1 MKKYHKLET
10 YDWRDNRHF
19 FGTSEEFEDYKRTGC
34 YLLDDHS
41 LGTRYHDGYQAS
53 DATLIAGPKDGWY
66 SESGAFIT
74 RCPGEIEMEGLHR
87 YDEFP
92 LNKEDKMKDTIFI
105 ILYRDGTMIPM
116 VNEPLKEHFPEGTR
130 FFKTNRET
138 TISDLSGWYGSKW
151 AAKRF
156 KEIAGK

>member
-19 FGTSEEFEDYKRTGC
+19 FGTSEEFEDYERTGC

-74 RCPGEIEMEGLHR
+74 VCPDERDTKRLHR
-87 YDEFP
+87 YEAFP
-92 LNKEDKMKDTIFI
+92 LGGKDERRKVQLQEVGKAAATFRPYKNGCASEGKGSMDKKIPADTMGN
-105 ILYRDGTMIPM
+105 D
-116 VNEPLKEHFPEGTR
+116 EG
-130 FFKTNRET
+130 E
-138 TISDLSGWYGSKW
+138 
-151 AAKRF
+151 
-156 KEIAGK
+156 